1 MATRQGLGGGATEDI
16 GNHILG
22 VDWVEEE
29 PSEDGTHLEGEER
42 EVESLKVDEGCDFGL
57 IIIGF
62 PCVIASMTFQFG
74 CILHLMIYTLF
85 CEHRSPQIFW

>member
-29 PSEDGTHLEGEER
+29 PSEDGTRLEGEER
-42 EVESLKVDEGCDFGL
+42 EVESLKAGKRLRFQIDHNRLPMRRRFNDL
-57 IIIGF
+57 SIWLYLTIDDIHAF
-62 PCVIASMTFQFG
+62 PRA
-74 CILHLMIYTLF
+74 
-85 CEHRSPQIFW
+85 

>member
-29 PSEDGTHLEGEER
+29 PSEDGTRLEGEER
-42 EVESLKVDEGCDFGL
+42 EVESLKVDEG
-57 IIIGF
+57 
-62 PCVIASMTFQFG
+62 
-74 CILHLMIYTLF
+74 
-85 CEHRSPQIFW
+85 